1 MISDPQAFTST
12 AACYA
17 RYRPHYLNAPS
28 FLLTGQ
34 FPLADVRALD
44 LGCGPGTAA
53 VSSRRRRPTE
63 ADPAPAG
70 WERSAA
76 TINGRER

>member
-17 RYRPHYLNAPS
+17 RYRPHYLNAPF
-28 FLLTGQ
+28 FLLTGR

-53 VSSRRRRPTE
+53 LS
-63 ADPAPAG
+63 
-70 WERSAA
+70 
-76 TINGRER
+76 